1 MITRQEAYSELSGKG
16 SEFRADTNVLFD
28 VNPLNGEITEI
39 TDYAEIDA
47 EVIRL
52 QAAYPLKA
60 LRLKRDAL
68 LAETDWWASSDLTMS
83 AKRKSYRQAL
93 RDLPKGLTT
102 EELVNNVTWP
112 PNPA

>member
-68 LAETDWWASSDLTMS
+68 LAETDWGASSDLTMS

-112 PNPA
+112 TKPA